1 MLRGSWSDMKFEMFN
16 LRQSPKSNRENEGE
30 IIMELNPYLRLITP
44 KRILFVIIGVAVF
57 VSLATSFYTVEA
69 DEIAV
74 VLMFGKVVRQ
84 AEPGLHFKLPF
95 GIEKAENVQVRKVFK
110 EEFGFRTLKPGK
122 RTQYDP
128 GDFGEESL
136 LLTGDLNIADVE
148 WVVQYKINDPEKYLF
163 SVKEPEQALRDLS
176 ESVMSRVIG
185 DRTVNE
191 VLTVGRIEIAAEV
204 EKHLQELLDLYE
216 TGLDVATVTLQDV
229 NPPEKVKS
237 AFNAVNEAKQEKE
250 RLINEAWRDYN
261 HSVPKSKGLALQQIS
276 EAQGYA
282 LKRVNEAQGDA
293 DKFNS
298 IRSEYQK
305 AKEVTRQRLYLETMQ
320 EVLPLVKE
328 IYIIDDKANSPIPIL
343 QLKE

>member
-1 MLRGSWSDMKFEMFN
+1 
-16 LRQSPKSNRENEGE
+16 
-30 IIMELNPYLRLITP
+30 MELQEYLQFITA
-44 KRILFVIIGVAVF
+44 KHVLFAVVGIF
-57 VSLATSFYTVEA
+57 LLVCLATSFYTVEA

-74 VLMFGKVVRQ
+74 VLMFGKSVRQ
-84 AEPGLHFKLPF
+84 TQPGLHFKLPL
-95 GIEKAENVQVRKVFK
+95 GIEKAISVPVRKVFK
-110 EEFGFRTLKPGK
+110 EEFGFRTLKAGV
-122 RTQYDP
+122 RTQYDTRDY
-128 GDFGEESL
+128 GDESL

-148 WVVQYKINDPEKYLF
+148 WVVQYKIKDPKSFLF
-163 SVKEPEQALRDLS
+163 FVRNPQRALRDLS

-185 DRTVNE
+185 DRTVTE

-204 EKHLQELLDLYE
+204 ETHLQKQLDLYQ

-229 NPPEKVKS
+229 NPPDKVKP

-261 HSVPKSKGLALQQIS
+261 QSVPKSKGLASQQIS

-293 DKFNS
+293 DRFNA

-305 AKEVTRQRLYLETMQ
+305 AKEVTRQRLYLEMMK
-320 EVLPLVKE
+320 EFLPQVKE
-328 IYIIDDKANSPIPIL
+328 IYVIDAKANTPIPIL
-343 QLKE
+343 QLKD